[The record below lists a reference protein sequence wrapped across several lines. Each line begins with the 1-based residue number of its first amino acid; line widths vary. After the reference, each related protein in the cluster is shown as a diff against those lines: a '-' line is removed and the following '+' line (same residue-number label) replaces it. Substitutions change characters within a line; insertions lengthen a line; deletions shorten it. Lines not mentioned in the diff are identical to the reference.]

1 MGGIGSGV
9 CTGVS
14 SRRLLL
20 ISGSLR
26 RQSTNTAVLH
36 TAQTLAPAGTVAVLY
51 ERLGDLPHFNPD
63 DDTDQ
68 PPGPV
73 IELRQTIRNANAV
86 LFCVPEYA
94 GALPGS
100 FKNLLDWTIGDD
112 QPGSIYGKPVAWIN
126 ASPRGAANAHES
138 LRKVLG
144 YAHAVL
150 VEAAC
155 VNVPITTAMI
165 GGDGLIAE
173 VSAKER
179 ISQAMAALIRH
190 VDDPDGPS

>member
-1 MGGIGSGV
+1 M
-9 CTGVS
+9 
-14 SRRLLL
+14 
-20 ISGSLR
+20 
-26 RQSTNTAVLH
+26 LH
-36 TAQTLAPAGTVAVLY
+36 TAQTLTPAGTVAVLY

-63 DDTDQ
+63 DDGDQ

-73 IELRQTIRNANAV
+73 VELRQAIRDASAL

-112 QPGSIYGKPVAWIN
+112 QPGSIYDKPVAWIN

-144 YAHAVL
+144 YAHALL

-165 GGDGLIAE
+165 GADGLIAE
-173 VSAKER
+173 ASAQER
-179 ISQAMAALIRH
+179 ISQAVAALIRH
-190 VDDPDGPS
+190 VDDPARPS